1 MTLGA
6 IHQTQIELVA
16 TGMAVGETCGVV
28 ARQHA
33 AGEWCKKQLFPVERL
48 LAVGVAGAQCPC
60 WSGGVAHTELVNV
73 DVAPAK
79 AGTITI
85 TELAARV
92 EVVAERAHARSGDA
106 LDIEGGGQRRS
117 CGPWP

>member
-28 ARQHA
+28 VRQHA

-79 AGTITI
+79 AGPITT
-85 TELAARV
+85 TEMAGSC
-92 EVVAERAHARSGDA
+92 EVVTPGAH
-106 LDIEGGGQRRS
+106 
-117 CGPWP
+117 PPVH

>member
-28 ARQHA
+28 VRQYA

-85 TELAARV
+85 TELADRKST
-92 EVVAERAHARSGDA
+92 RLNSSH
-106 LDIEGGGQRRS
+106 
-117 CGPWP
+117 